1 MMMTCFT
8 VLKVTTYS
16 KEGMETTNFLVTLE
30 MTFYTLMRIQMS
42 AIPTEIQRKLTYC
55 LEAQAMINCMVAME
69 VMSYSEVQ
77 AMTYSTEVMAIIQ
90 LPLPLYNCTE
100 KMEMMKF
107 GPDCMEIAKFGVA
120 LVMI

>member
-1 MMMTCFT
+1 MIMTCFT

-16 KEGMETTNFLVTLE
+16 KEGMETTDFLVTLE

-42 AIPTEIQRKLTYC
+42 AIPTEIQMKLTYC
-55 LEAQAMINCMVAME
+55 LEAQVMINCMVALE

-77 AMTYSTEVMAIIQ
+77 AMTYSTEVMAIVQ
-90 LPLPLYNCTE
+90 LPLDNCTE

-107 GPDCMEIAKFGVA
+107 GPDCMDRAKFGVA